1 MPPLEG
7 GRTGCRSVQHINRV
21 GGHHAHALRAR
32 RNRVIDTLTS
42 NRRLIQAHRAN
53 RAAGRI
59 NHRNVAI
66 LRRNPNATGPVGHQ
80 TNHSVVGALGEH
92 TAQINALINPDAAS
106 VVGMRK
112 AQQALGAIH

>member
-7 GRTGCRSVQHINRV
+7 GRTGCGSVQHINRV

-42 NRRLIQAHRAN
+42 NRRLIQAHRAD

-59 NHRNVAI
+59 NHGNVAI